1 MRKRTIATGAVAC
14 LCALAAA
21 TGGARA
27 ASWKDVESF
36 SDIRKDIDLARL
48 AKGEILGER
57 IQVPSTPLGISVQ
70 TCYLVGAP
78 PQQVLAKMQDD
89 QSSEQVKGSK
99 DFDKEGT
106 FRINAPAQPTDF
118 APLSLDPGLRQVK
131 SVLDHAVEADTKKGR
146 LNLSPDEAK
155 TLAGAMRELQTAHGN
170 GWMKAGRDKAEEAF
184 RALLHRRASAFQQGG
199 LSAMAAYDTGSGN
212 ISVKDELLMM
222 TRSRPK
228 AYERFGALFSA
239 ALSGQAP
246 AGATTPP
253 RYYWESAKVQGEET
267 FNLGAFFAHPTE
279 GGFRALEVQYYVSSK
294 YYTSL
299 ILYELWPA
307 DVDGKSQTLVWR
319 ADFVS
324 TSSIPFLKGIER
336 LAAENIMLLEVKK
349 SIGAFIRET
358 SR

>member
-1 MRKRTIATGAVAC
+1 MKTRFAVPGALASLGAFALAVAS
-14 LCALAAA
+14 AQ
-21 TGGARA
+21 A
-27 ASWKDVESF
+27 ASWKDVETY
-36 SDIRKDIDLARL
+36 SDIRKPIDLAKL

-78 PQQVLAKMQDD
+78 PAQVLSRMQDD
-89 QSSEQVKGSK
+89 QTSEKVKGSK

-106 FRINAPAQPTDF
+106 FRITTPAQAADF

-131 SVLDHAVEADTKKGR
+131 SLLDHAIEADSRKGR
-146 LNLSPDEAK
+146 LNLTADEAK
-155 TLAGAMRELQTAHGN
+155 SLAGALREIGSAHGKD
-170 GWMKAGRDKAEEAF
+170 WMKAGRDKIEETF
-184 RALLHRRASAFQQGG
+184 RALLLGRASRFQQGG
-199 LSAMAAYDTGSGN
+199 LSAAAAYDTGSGH
-212 ISVKDELLMM
+212 ISPKDELLMM
-222 TRSRPK
+222 TRSRAK
-228 AYERFGALFSA
+228 AFERFSALFDA

-246 AGATTPP
+246 AGATSPP

-267 FNLGAFFAHPTE
+267 FNLGAFFARPTD

-299 ILYELWPA
+299 ILYELWP
-307 DVDGKSQTLVWR
+307 VDFGGKAQTLVWR

-324 TSSIPFLKGIER
+324 APSLPFLKGIER

-349 SIGAFIRET
+349 SVGAFIKEF
-358 SR
+358 

>member
-1 MRKRTIATGAVAC
+1 MKIKSPSFGAVLC
-14 LCALAAA
+14 LCALATAHDVA
-21 TGGARA
+21 HA
-27 ASWKDVESF
+27 ASWKDVETY
-36 SDIRKDIDLARL
+36 SDIRKSIDLAKL

-78 PQQVLAKMQDD
+78 PAQVLARMQDD

-106 FRINAPAQPTDF
+106 FRINTPAQAADF
-118 APLSLDPGLRQVK
+118 APLSLDPGTRPAK
-131 SVLDHAVEADTKKGR
+131 SLLGNALEADAKKGK
-146 LNLSPDEAK
+146 LNLTPDEAK
-155 TLAGAMRELQTAHGN
+155 ALAGTLRELQAAHGN
-170 GWMKAGRDKAEEAF
+170 DWMKAGRDKTEEAF
-184 RALLHRRASAFQQGG
+184 RALLHRRASQFQQGG

-228 AYERFGALFSA
+228 AYERFDALFKA
-239 ALSGQAP
+239 ALTGQAP
-246 AGATTPP
+246 AGATAPP
-253 RYYWESAKVQGEET
+253 RYYWESAKIQGEDT

-279 GGFRALEVQYYVSSK
+279 IGFRALEVQYFVTSK

-307 DVDGKSQTLVWR
+307 EVDGKQQTLVWR

-349 SIGAFIRET
+349 SIGAFVKEA